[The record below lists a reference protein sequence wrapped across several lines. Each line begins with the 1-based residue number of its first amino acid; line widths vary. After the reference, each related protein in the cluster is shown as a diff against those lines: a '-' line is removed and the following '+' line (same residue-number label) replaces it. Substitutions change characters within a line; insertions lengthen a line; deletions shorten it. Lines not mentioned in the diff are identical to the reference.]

1 MSQPKVYF
9 ASDIHLGLPSIME
22 GRAREQLFVSWLD
35 GIKHDA
41 KEIFLVG
48 DIFDFWYEYRRV
60 IPKGYTRFLGKIAEI
75 TDSGIPVHFFT
86 GNHDVWMFDYF
97 PQELGVSLH
106 REPVVREFDGKKF
119 YIGHGDGLGKGD
131 NGYKLL
137 KLIFTSK
144 ILQWMFS
151 RLHPNFAMWIGNK
164 WSVSSRYSKEISYN
178 FEGDEELITKFA
190 RQTLES
196 EHFDFFVFGHW
207 HAPAIHNLKSNSNLI
222 MLGDW
227 IVNNTFAVWD
237 GNLMSLNRYDGTSD
251 QEIARVV

>member
-1 MSQPKVYF
+1 MRQSKVYF
-9 ASDIHLGLPSIME
+9 ASDIHLGLPSIKE

-35 GIKHDA
+35 SIKHDA

-97 PQELGVSLH
+97 PQELGVTLH

-119 YIGHGDGLGKGD
+119 FIGHGDGLGKGD

-144 ILQWMFS
+144 ILQWLFS

-178 FEGDEELITKFA
+178 FKGDEELITKFA
-190 RQTLES
+190 RQTLGS

-207 HAPAIHNLKSNSNLI
+207 HAPAIHSLKSNSNLI

-237 GNLMSLNRYDGTSD
+237 GNSMSLNRYDGSSN
-251 QEIARVV
+251 QEIATVV